1 MVIMMMPKNIVWK
14 PQPRQLAFMS
24 RPEDEALYGG
34 AAGGGKS
41 DALVI
46 EATRQ
51 VHIPHYKGLILR
63 KTFPQLTELIDK
75 SQNYY
80 KQAFPKAR
88 YNGSDHTWRFP
99 SGAKII
105 FGSLQHS
112 QDKTNYQGKAYDFIA
127 FDELTHFTY
136 DEYIYLTS
144 RNRPNG
150 PGTRCYIRAT
160 ANPGGIGHGWVKDRF
175 ITAAK
180 PMTTIWEKVKVQYP
194 DGKVEE
200 KYKSRIFVPS
210 SVFDNKILLQNDPE
224 YLTRLASMPEA
235 ERNAL
240 LYGDWDSY
248 SGQYF
253 SEWKNDPNHYE
264 DKRWTHVI
272 EAFEIPDSWTIYR
285 SFDWGYHH
293 PFSVGWWAID
303 YDGVAYRI
311 LEYYGC
317 KEHTPNTGVELI
329 PDKVFS
335 EIHRIESEHRWLKG
349 KKIIGVADPA
359 IWNAQTG
366 ESIADVAAKHQVYFQ
381 KGDNERLAGWMQCH
395 YRLAFDENGYPMMYV
410 FNNCKAF
417 IRTIPTLIYDDH
429 KVEDLNTDGE
439 DHQADEWRYFCM
451 ARPIKPRA
459 NKELDNYKQTPMA
472 MFLDIP
478 KEDIIAKPKRG
489 RIEVIK

>member
-1 MVIMMMPKNIVWK
+1 
-14 PQPRQLAFMS
+14 MS

-63 KTFPQLTELIDK
+63 KTYPQLTELIDK
-75 SQNYY
+75 SLKYY
-80 KQAFPKAR
+80 PQAFPGAR
-88 YNGSDHTWRFP
+88 YNGTDHTWRFP

-105 FGSLQHS
+105 FGSMQHS

-136 DEYIYLTS
+136 DEYIYLSS

-150 PGTRCYIRAT
+150 EGTRCYIRAT

-180 PMTTIWEKVKVQYP
+180 PMTTIWEDVDVTFP
-194 DGKVEE
+194 DGRVERRRR
-200 KYKSRIFVPS
+200 SRIFVPS
-210 SVFDNKILLQNDPE
+210 SVFDNKILLANDPG

-240 LYGDWDSY
+240 LYGDWNSY
-248 SGQYF
+248 TGQYF
-253 SEWKNDPNHYE
+253 SEWKDDPAHYE
-264 DKRWTHVI
+264 DRRWTHVI
-272 EAFEIPDSWTIYR
+272 APFEIPESFTIYR

-293 PFSVGWWAID
+293 PFSVGWWAVD
-303 YDGVAYRI
+303 TDGVAYRI

-317 KEHTPNTGVELI
+317 KKTPNTGVEMI
-329 PDKVFS
+329 PDEVFS
-335 EIHRIESEHRWLKG
+335 EIRRIECEHRWLKG

-366 ESIADVAAKHQVYFQ
+366 ESIAETAAKHRVYFT
-381 KGDNERLAGWMQCH
+381 KGDNDRLAGWLQCH
-395 YRLAFDENGYPMMYV
+395 YRLSFDENGYPMMYV
-410 FNNCKAF
+410 FSGCRAF
-417 IRTIPTLIYDDH
+417 LRTIPTLIYDENRT
-429 KVEDLNTDGE
+429 EDLDTDGE

-451 ARPIKPRA
+451 SRPIKARA
-459 NKELDNYKQTPMA
+459 NRAPDKYLSSPMA

-478 KEDIIAKPKRG
+478 KEDITAKPKKTRFEI
-489 RIEVIK
+489 IE

>member
-1 MVIMMMPKNIVWK
+1 MQNQRVVWN

-63 KTFPQLTELIDK
+63 KTYPQLTELIEK
-75 SQNYY
+75 SHKYY
-80 KQAFPKAR
+80 PQAFPNAR
-88 YNGSDHTWRFP
+88 YNTSEHTWRFP
-99 SGAKII
+99 SGAKIV
-105 FGSLQHS
+105 FGSMQHTT
-112 QDKTNYQGKAYDFIA
+112 DKTNYQGKSYDFIA

-136 DEYIYLTS
+136 DEYIYLSS

-150 PGTRCYIRAT
+150 EGTRCYIRAT

-175 ITAAK
+175 ITAAE
-180 PMTTIWEKVKVQYP
+180 PMTTIWEEVDVHYP
-194 DGKVEE
+194 DGRVE
-200 KYKSRIFVPS
+200 KKRRSRIFVPS
-210 SVFDNKILLQNDPE
+210 SVFDNQILLRNDPE

-253 SEWKNDPNHYE
+253 SEWKNDPKHYE
-264 DKRWTHVI
+264 DRQWTHVI
-272 EAFEIPDSWTIYR
+272 APFEIPEGWQIYR

-293 PFSVGWWAID
+293 PFSVGWTAVD
-303 YDGVAYRI
+303 YEGVAYRI

-317 KEHTPNTGVELI
+317 KKTPNTGVEMI
-329 PDKVFS
+329 PDEVFK
-335 EIHRIESEHRWLKG
+335 EVRRIESEHRWLKG
-349 KKIIGVADPA
+349 KKIIGVADPS

-366 ESIADVAAKHQVYFQ
+366 ESIAETAAKHQVYFQ
-381 KGDNERLAGWMQCH
+381 KGDNDRLAGWLQCH
-395 YRLAFDENGYPMMYV
+395 YRLAFNANGHPLFYV
-410 FNNCKAF
+410 FSNCKAF

-429 KVEDLNTDGE
+429 KVEDLDTEGE
-439 DHQADEWRYFCM
+439 DHIADEWRYFCM
-451 ARPIKPRA
+451 GRPIKPRMA
-459 NKELDNYKQTPMA
+459 VQPDKYKQTPQS
-472 MFLDIP
+472 MFLDIK
-478 KEDIIAKPKRG
+478 KEDILPARQIQRM
-489 RIEVIK
+489 EVIDDGSV